1 MRIRLNI
8 VRRNTM
14 KTSIEIRADL
24 LKTLMTEDRNEIRGI
39 RASIYNVTSLL
50 ATASFAISA
59 FLLDQKA
66 IHASVMSLLTDGLLV
81 LLLWV
86 FFLRLRQ
93 DLYCCRQCLV
103 ARQNLIKALGTATE
117 PEDFNP
123 FPDARAEKPDVTDSE
138 LWWLPILTTAAV
150 AIKAL
155 IVWLQFA

>member
-1 MRIRLNI
+1 
-8 VRRNTM
+8 M
-14 KTSIEIRADL
+14 KASIEVRADL
-24 LKTLMTEDRNEIRGI
+24 LKTLMTEDRNEIREI

-50 ATASFAISA
+50 GTASFAITA
-59 FLLDQKA
+59 FLLGQMA
-66 IHASVMSLLTDGLLV
+66 IHASVMSLMTDGLLI

-86 FFLRLRQ
+86 FFLRLRL

-103 ARQNLIKALGTATE
+103 TRQKLIMALGTATE
-117 PEDFNP
+117 SEDFNP
-123 FPDARAEKPDVTDSE
+123 FPDARDKKPDVTDSE